1 MVRHSKDTADKARP
15 RQGEKPF
22 GDRKPGFKPGG
33 PKGAKG
39 PKEETRPERTER
51 IAKVMARA
59 GIASRREVERLIGLG
74 KVALNGRILDTPA
87 TLVKKDDVITVDGQ
101 PIGRAE
107 ATRVWRYHKPVGL
120 LTSHRDPSGRPTV
133 FDSLPS

>member
-51 IAKVMARA
+51 IAKVMAWAR
-59 GIASRREVERLIGLG
+59 
-74 KVALNGRILDTPA
+74 
-87 TLVKKDDVITVDGQ
+87 
-101 PIGRAE
+101 
-107 ATRVWRYHKPVGL
+107 WR
-120 LTSHRDPSGRPTV
+120 
-133 FDSLPS
+133 